1 MIILQYVSVKTLPE
15 PCRRPKGVGGCVVGT
30 DDDVV
35 PGLHHDVHD
44 VALPECAGAGA
55 SASASASDC
64 PGESPDY

>member
-1 MIILQYVSVKTLPE
+1 MIILQYVSVTTIPE
-15 PCRRPKGVGGCVVGT
+15 PCRGPEGVSGCVVGT

-44 VALPECAGAGA
+44 VALPEGAGAG
-55 SASASASDC
+55 ASASASDC